1 MLTRLLCIYSLLW
14 IRQRQVLLFFI
25 LKRQWNQCM
34 RAIKRNA
41 PCLLFD
47 TRLAQC
53 AVAGA
58 ASECTVFISWV
69 QSPLL
74 TQAWP
79 HTPPPG
85 DYQCP
90 ISDIPSFYQ
99 SPLCLSSPCPH
110 IRQSSPVW
118 LHLPVWPV
126 AALSPRSVICVLKFL
141 ISPSLDGPLSSDDNK
156 VRGATTVWW
165 GCNGPDCRNAVSGWS
180 YRAGLMAV
188 NNKETLAIT
197 LALGP
202 TLLRTKVQQ
211 VYTAFSCSQLLM
223 SSLA

>member
-1 MLTRLLCIYSLLW
+1 
-14 IRQRQVLLFFI
+14 
-25 LKRQWNQCM
+25 M

-126 AALSPRSVICVLKFL
+126 AALSPRSVICALKFL
-141 ISPSLDGPLSSDDNK
+141 ISPSLLDGPLMIIKYAGPLLFD
-156 VRGATTVWW
+156 GAVMGLIVAMLCRADHIAQVWW
-165 GCNGPDCRNAVSGWS
+165 LWTIKRLS
-180 YRAGLMAV
+180 
-188 NNKETLAIT
+188 
-197 LALGP
+197 
-202 TLLRTKVQQ
+202 LLH
-211 VYTAFSCSQLLM
+211 SH
-223 SSLA
+223 

>member
-1 MLTRLLCIYSLLW
+1 MLPAYC
-14 IRQRQVLLFFI
+14 
-25 LKRQWNQCM
+25 
-34 RAIKRNA
+34 
-41 PCLLFD
+41 
-47 TRLAQC
+47 
-53 AVAGA
+53 
-58 ASECTVFISWV
+58 
-69 QSPLL
+69 L
-74 TQAWP
+74 TQGWP
-79 HTPPPG
+79 NVQWLELHQSALCSYLGSSLHCWLRPGPTLPPS

-118 LHLPVWPV
+118 VHLPVWPV
-126 AALSPRSVICVLKFL
+126 AALSPRSVICALKFL